1 VRNEPEVLKGGLFAK
16 GRIVTGHREDVR
28 QLPREA
34 LQGWDVAA
42 GRADVFEIEGEI
54 ARRRPVQTG
63 AVAGDNVEI
72 LAGLDLGSQ
81 VVVRGAFNLKDGDR
95 IQVGR

>member
-1 VRNEPEVLKGGLFAK
+1 
-16 GRIVTGHREDVR
+16 
-28 QLPREA
+28 EA

-42 GRADVFEIEGEI
+42 GRADVFVVENDTV
-54 ARRRPVQTG
+54 RCRPVQTG

-72 LAGLDLGSQ
+72 LSGLAVGSR